1 MRISFKPWMLIV
13 VTVVLFGVFAGLGGL
28 ANVLYWHPQ
37 DRPWVRSLVS
47 YAPVPIARVGG
58 SFVAYKDYLV
68 QQDAAQTFLTAE
80 AASQAAIPDGQVL
93 PTSLDTQ
100 AKQLILDQLIRA
112 AAVKQLAEAADLRL
126 TDEDVTRSF
135 EELIARAGT
144 STNPGEI
151 DAYLKTTFGWTRQE
165 FSQRVVRPATLETAV
180 RQEVYK
186 DDDAAFQAAL
196 TEKMKNAAVYIR
208 LQ

>member
-1 MRISFKPWMLIV
+1 MRIPFKPWMLII
-13 VTVVLFGVFAGLGGL
+13 VTIVLFGLLAGLGAL

-37 DRPWVRSLVS
+37 DRPWVRSIVS
-47 YAPVPIARVGG
+47 HAPVPVARVGG
-58 SFVAYKDYLV
+58 TFILYKEYLI

-80 AASQAAIPDGQVL
+80 AASQAALPDGQVL
-93 PTSLDTQ
+93 PSALDGQ

-112 AAVKQLAEAADLRL
+112 AAVKQLADAADLHL

-151 DAYLKTTFGWTRQE
+151 DGYLKSTFGWTREE

-180 RQEVYK
+180 KQEVYK
-186 DDDAAFQAAL
+186 NDDAAFQAAL
-196 TEKMKNAAVYIR
+196 GDKTKNAVVYIR
-208 LQ
+208 F

>member
-1 MRISFKPWMLIV
+1 MRLSFKPWMLIV
-13 VTVVLFGVFAGLGGL
+13 VTVVLFGILAGLGAL

-37 DRPWVRSLVS
+37 DRPWIRSLIS
-47 YAPVPIARVGG
+47 HTPVPIARVGG
-58 SFVAYKDYLV
+58 SFVAYREYLI

-93 PTSLDTQ
+93 PTALDRQ

-112 AAVKQLAEAADLRL
+112 AAVKQLAETADLRL

-180 RQEVYK
+180 KQEVYK
-186 DDDAAFQAAL
+186 NDDAAFQAAL
-196 TEKMKNAAVYIR
+196 TEKTKNAVVYIR
-208 LQ
+208 L

>member
-1 MRISFKPWMLIV
+1 MRLSFKPWMLIV
-13 VTVVLFGVFAGLGGL
+13 VTVVLFGVLAGLGAL

-37 DRPWVRSLVS
+37 DRPWIRSLIS
-47 YAPVPIARVGG
+47 HTPVPIARVGG
-58 SFVAYKDYLV
+58 SFVAYREYLI

-93 PTSLDTQ
+93 PTALDRQ

-112 AAVKQLAEAADLRL
+112 AAVKQLAETADLRL

-180 RQEVYK
+180 KQEVYK
-186 DDDAAFQAAL
+186 NDDAAFQAAL
-196 TEKMKNAAVYIR
+196 TEKTKNAVVYIR
-208 LQ
+208 L

>member
-1 MRISFKPWMLIV
+1 MRISFKPWMLIII
-13 VTVVLFGVFAGLGGL
+13 TVVLFGVLAGLGGL

-37 DRPWVRSLVS
+37 DPPWIRSFIFH
-47 YAPVPIARVGG
+47 APVPVARVGG
-58 SFVAYKDYLV
+58 NFVSYKDYLI
-68 QQDAAQTFLTAE
+68 QRDAAQTFLTAE

-100 AKQLILDQLIRA
+100 AKKLILDQLIRA
-112 AAVKQLAEAADLRL
+112 TAVKQLAEAADLRL

-180 RQEVYK
+180 KQEVYK

-196 TEKMKNAAVYIR
+196 SEKTKGAVVYIR
-208 LQ
+208 L